1 MLDIYKASAG
11 SGKTFALT
19 LAYFKLIFESP
30 MAYRNILAVTFT
42 NKATEEMKSRIIN
55 ELHKLAEGRESSYGE
70 LLQEA
75 LGMDALQVK
84 NRAALLRN
92 LLLHDYGRLSVT
104 TIDRF
109 FQRML
114 KAFTRELGIFPGYNV
129 ELDNEFVLLQAVDRV
144 MHEVK
149 GEPELQAWLRELMDS
164 SVEEGKSWNVKAKM
178 ADLGEELFREHY
190 MLFDRQ
196 VLEKFSNK
204 HFLRE
209 YRLFLQQLIGEFEDQ
224 LMAEATETVDFIR
237 SAGLQVEDFKSGQR
251 GCAFW
256 FYKLAAGT
264 FVPPTDTTRK
274 ALDDVEMWAA
284 KKSPRREEIM
294 AIVPTL
300 TERLRRLVDFFDGQY
315 CRYLS
320 ARQLMGNLYQL
331 GILND
336 LYRKVRDYC
345 DERGVMLL
353 SDTTHLLNL
362 LIAGNDTS
370 FLFEKCGNYYNH
382 LMIDE
387 FQDTSAMQWRN
398 FRPLVVN
405 SLGEGNEVMI
415 VGDVK
420 QSIYRWR
427 NGEWSLLA
435 RGVEEEFKP
444 LGVRN
449 VLLADNWRS
458 AREVVDF
465 NNDFFERAAQML
477 ESLYRGEAGEEDS
490 RAATIAEAY
499 RGLRQTPQRDESGC
513 VDIFFA
519 AARKEEDSDRI
530 IMANVVEVI
539 QDIRQRGGRQREVV
553 ILVRN
558 GKEGAFVADYLM
570 EYNKQAAL
578 PVNFISND
586 SLFIQ
591 SSPGVQF
598 IIAMLRYAV
607 TPQDKVNRVLIPY
620 LHRFFIR
627 NEEGMSLHEVFR
639 QAGEEAFRPFGV
651 AGFGDSG
658 EDCLSFSLYETVETI
673 IDRFGLKEKA
683 EDVPYL
689 IAFQDMI
696 YEYEANNSNNIS
708 LFLEWWDK
716 EKDKRV
722 LATSEEADAVRIL
735 TIHKSKGLEFE
746 YVILPFCSWELDA
759 VRPVRRIWCRNRE
772 AGFDALEYAPLNYS
786 GALADTLFRD
796 DYFDEHLKAYIDNL
810 NLLYVAFTRA
820 KNELYVRP
828 YLPKENKDGSLR
840 LADMGAFI
848 WQVLGGMG
856 EEWQAERQYIRGGK
870 QQAERKKEAPL
881 PVISLSSYP
890 VWQPEGRI
898 AVKYRYRDYTSADPN
913 ALSAIDEGKLLHEIF
928 KSIRHLGDV
937 PQAIDRACL
946 DGLIRQ
952 DEKADYAARIAAY
965 LDNPQVRQW
974 FAPENRSINERDI
987 LFPGGSKARP
997 DRVVECGGRLCVIDY
1012 KFGQRE
1018 ENRYLKQVRFYCNAL
1033 KKMGYPRVEGYV
1045 WYVKLE
1051 KITEVEL

>member
-75 LGMDALQVK
+75 LGMDALQVR

-294 AIVPTL
+294 AIAPAL

-315 CRYLS
+315 SRYLS

-499 RGLRQTPQRDESGC
+499 CGLRQTPQRDESGY
-513 VDIFFA
+513 VQ
-519 AARKEEDSDRI
+519 E
-530 IMANVVEVI
+530 
-539 QDIRQRGGRQREVV
+539 RGGQRPHHH
-553 ILVRN
+553 
-558 GKEGAFVADYLM
+558 G
-570 EYNKQAAL
+570 
-578 PVNFISND
+578 
-586 SLFIQ
+586 
-591 SSPGVQF
+591 
-598 IIAMLRYAV
+598 
-607 TPQDKVNRVLIPY
+607 
-620 LHRFFIR
+620 
-627 NEEGMSLHEVFR
+627 
-639 QAGEEAFRPFGV
+639 
-651 AGFGDSG
+651 
-658 EDCLSFSLYETVETI
+658 
-673 IDRFGLKEKA
+673 
-683 EDVPYL
+683 
-689 IAFQDMI
+689 
-696 YEYEANNSNNIS
+696 
-708 LFLEWWDK
+708 
-716 EKDKRV
+716 
-722 LATSEEADAVRIL
+722 
-735 TIHKSKGLEFE
+735 
-746 YVILPFCSWELDA
+746 
-759 VRPVRRIWCRNRE
+759 
-772 AGFDALEYAPLNYS
+772 
-786 GALADTLFRD
+786 
-796 DYFDEHLKAYIDNL
+796 
-810 NLLYVAFTRA
+810 
-820 KNELYVRP
+820 
-828 YLPKENKDGSLR
+828 
-840 LADMGAFI
+840 
-848 WQVLGGMG
+848 
-856 EEWQAERQYIRGGK
+856 
-870 QQAERKKEAPL
+870 
-881 PVISLSSYP
+881 
-890 VWQPEGRI
+890 
-898 AVKYRYRDYTSADPN
+898 
-913 ALSAIDEGKLLHEIF
+913 
-928 KSIRHLGDV
+928 
-937 PQAIDRACL
+937 
-946 DGLIRQ
+946 
-952 DEKADYAARIAAY
+952 
-965 LDNPQVRQW
+965 
-974 FAPENRSINERDI
+974 
-987 LFPGGSKARP
+987 
-997 DRVVECGGRLCVIDY
+997 ECGGGHPGHPPTGRQATGGGHSCAQRQGGGFRGGLSDGVQQTGSPACEFHFQRFPFYPVLAGRAVYHQRFPFYPVLAGRAVHHCHAALCGY
-1012 KFGQRE
+1012 AAGQGE
-1018 ENRYLKQVRFYCNAL
+1018 PGVDPLFTPFFYPERGGNVLA
-1033 KKMGYPRVEGYV
+1033 
-1045 WYVKLE
+1045 
-1051 KITEVEL
+1051 